1 MSKVHVV
8 FAGFY
13 VRAVELFDPFVIENS
28 LHRLYCEHFFFD
40 RFKVF
45 RAYYCSVFSRFVH
58 IVCENIPAC
67 EFKVVDVC
75 KRNEFLNER
84 RAVFRSFAKSDVS
97 HLGERADRFVES
109 FSDVE
114 NTGEN
119 RGSDCSHTNEENQHF
134 AVCGLDFS
142 RCHFNSSKKI

>member
-1 MSKVHVV
+1 MSEIHVV

-13 VRAVELFDPFVIENS
+13 VRAVKFFNPFVVENS
-28 LHRLYCEHFFFD
+28 LHRFDCEHFVSD

-75 KRNEFLNER
+75 KRNKFLNER

-97 HLGERADRFVES
+97 HLSERADRFVKS

-114 NTGEN
+114 DTGEN
-119 RGSDCSHTNEENQHF
+119 CGCDCTHTNKENQHF
-134 AVCGLDFS
+134 AVS
-142 RCHFNSSKKI
+142 RFNFTSCHLNSSKKI